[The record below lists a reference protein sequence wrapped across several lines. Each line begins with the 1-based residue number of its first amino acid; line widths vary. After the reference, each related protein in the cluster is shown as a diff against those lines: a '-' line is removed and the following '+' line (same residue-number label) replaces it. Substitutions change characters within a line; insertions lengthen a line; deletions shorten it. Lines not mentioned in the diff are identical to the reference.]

1 MFILVAEVAL
11 YLIPREGCDG
21 LCEIVHVMKGKG
33 DRGYSM
39 SLEILLDD
47 AIIAAA
53 RIVIDYELTLW
64 LT

>member
-1 MFILVAEVAL
+1 
-11 YLIPREGCDG
+11 
-21 LCEIVHVMKGKG
+21 MKGKG